1 MGLPAAYTAAFPVAP
16 EFGCYAATY
25 TGMAAGTIGVDATG
39 ALAVTTALT
48 ADPTGMAVLGVLQT
62 PDATNAANWGISPA
76 VAPLVKA
83 YLVYF
88 NTNYNQPA
96 GATAMGPWLGGSS
109 SGIFIARTVREWL
122 KGYVDPLTSSVY
134 AASDPRR
141 LVRTV
146 HGVYPL
152 SDLDAGSSVDR
163 YQDVV
168 THVTDKSEWRGVGAT
183 PWVVATG
190 KDDPDKVW
198 DVLAS
203 TKGDAQGGSY
213 AYNTGH
219 VEAVGGKHF
228 WQAIYPKVANKG
240 TGLGSLGEVTT
251 WFDIGAGL
259 DMGRKVKLQYRG
271 DYDLP
276 HKKNT
281 MVRLY
286 NYEFVDEARLVFYS
300 TRHRSSRSLAARKR
314 TYGDSR
320 A

>member
-1 MGLPAAYTAAFPVAP
+1 
-16 EFGCYAATY
+16 
-25 TGMAAGTIGVDATG
+25 
-39 ALAVTTALT
+39 
-48 ADPTGMAVLGVLQT
+48 
-62 PDATNAANWGISPA
+62 
-76 VAPLVKA
+76 
-83 YLVYF
+83 
-88 NTNYNQPA
+88 
-96 GATAMGPWLGGSS
+96 
-109 SGIFIARTVREWL
+109 
-122 KGYVDPLTSSVY
+122 
-134 AASDPRR
+134 
-141 LVRTV
+141 V

-183 PWVVATG
+183 PWVVTTG

-203 TKGDAQGGSY
+203 TKGDAEGGSY